1 MGCQSQCNLNG
12 VRMSTVPD
20 LLIVEAHGVVDG
32 LPSDLPKDGV
42 LPIQVITAVQCDEEL
57 AVVGVGGI
65 LVGACYKPPAD
76 RRGRLTLNAASLL
89 GKAMSLS
96 LHGALAEGVQLHLHC
111 QGHPGV
117 TGTPVVELEACV
129 ELVAE
134 GVSIH
139 RLPSQACPCG
149 VPSLGHEVL
158 VDSKEGRV
166 VIVALQAQLQKVAH
180 CLHTSVSDSGT
191 WHDSILLLTISDQHV
206 SGVTFGA
213 SLGHNSMSM
222 SPREVFMMTCM
233 QQRCSDRTFT
243 AVPKHYETVWG
254 PGHSCRNDSE
264 SAWQLDSRY
273 LTGFNDLPCPWWEVQ
288 DCILVTC

>member
-1 MGCQSQCNLNG
+1 MYAYQSNSAGYGVGLDMGCQSQCNLNG

-42 LPIQVITAVQCDEEL
+42 FAIQVITAVQCDEEL

-65 LVGACYKPPAD
+65 LVGACHQPPAD
-76 RRGRLTLNAASLL
+76 RRGRLILNAASLL

-134 GVSIH
+134 GVIVH

-158 VDSKEGRV
+158 VDPKEGRV

-222 SPREVFMMTCM
+222 SPREVFIMTCTAQM
-233 QQRCSDRTFT
+233 Q
-243 AVPKHYETVWG
+243 
-254 PGHSCRNDSE
+254 
-264 SAWQLDSRY
+264 
-273 LTGFNDLPCPWWEVQ
+273 
-288 DCILVTC
+288 